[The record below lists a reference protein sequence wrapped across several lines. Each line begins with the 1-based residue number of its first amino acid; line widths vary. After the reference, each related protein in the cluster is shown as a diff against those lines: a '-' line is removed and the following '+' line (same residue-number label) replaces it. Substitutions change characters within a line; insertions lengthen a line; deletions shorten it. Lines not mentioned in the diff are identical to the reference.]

1 MFTGAGSFLTTT
13 RIYAYFCEVKTLFS
27 SDFTLGILGGG
38 QLGKMLLYDTRR
50 LDIRTK
56 VLDPAADAPC
66 AIACNEFVQGDLMD
80 YETVVTFGRD
90 CDVITIEI
98 EHVNT
103 EALRALKAMGKQ
115 VHPDPEGLGIIQDK
129 GIQKQFYLQKHFP
142 TTAASFFPGIVTLEE
157 AVRESRQALPFVWKS
172 TRFGYDGKGVKV
184 IRKVEDL
191 EGLPHVACL
200 CEELAPIAAEIA
212 VIAAR
217 NAQDEVR
224 CFPACEMVFHPE
236 ANLVE
241 EVECPASS
249 PAAALA
255 EAEKLATRLIR
266 ELNICGLLAVEFFI
280 TTDGRLL
287 VNEAAP
293 RPHNSGH
300 FTIEAC
306 YTSQYEQHLR
316 GILGLPLGDP
326 GLHSPSVMVNLVG
339 AENHTGNVYYEGAEA
354 IMGMDGVY
362 LHVYGKKQTRPF
374 RKMGH
379 VTILRK
385 SLEEARTLAKAVQQH
400 LKVISK

>member
-1 MFTGAGSFLTTT
+1 
-13 RIYAYFCEVKTLFS
+13 
-27 SDFTLGILGGG
+27 
-38 QLGKMLLYDTRR
+38 MLLYDTRR
-50 LDIRTK
+50 LDIRTR
-56 VLDPAADAPC
+56 VLDPSADAPC

-80 YETVVTFGRD
+80 YDTVVAFGRD

-103 EALRALKAMGKQ
+103 EALQALKAMGKQ

-129 GIQKQFYLQKHFP
+129 GIQKQFYLQKNFP
-142 TTAASFFPGIVTLEE
+142 TTGASFYPGVVTLED
-157 AVRESRQALPFVWKS
+157 AVREGRQALPFVWKS

-184 IRKVEDL
+184 IRTAEDL
-191 EGLPHVACL
+191 NDLPHVACL

-249 PAAALA
+249 PAHVLA
-255 EAEKLATRLIR
+255 EAEVLATRLIR
-266 ELNICGLLAVEFFI
+266 ELNLCGLLAVEFFM
-280 TTDGRLL
+280 TKDGRLL

-326 GLHSPSVMVNLVG
+326 ALHSPSVMVNLVG
-339 AENHTGNVYYEGAEA
+339 AENHSGEVCYQGAEH
-354 IMGMDGVY
+354 IMALDGVY
-362 LHVYGKKQTRPF
+362 LHVYGKRQTRPF

-385 SLEEARTLAKAVQQH
+385 TLAEARVLAKKVQHQ

>member
-1 MFTGAGSFLTTT
+1 MVKACWPFPV
-13 RIYAYFCEVKTLFS
+13 IYPYFYAVKTLFS

-50 LDIRTK
+50 LDIRTR
-56 VLDPAADAPC
+56 VLDPSPDAPC
-66 AIACNEFVQGDLMD
+66 ALACNTFVQGDLMD
-80 YETVVTFGRD
+80 YDTVLAFGRD

-103 EALRALKAMGKQ
+103 DALRALKALGKQ
-115 VHPDPEGLGIIQDK
+115 VHPDPEALAIIQDK
-129 GIQKQFYLQKHFP
+129 GIQKQFYLQKGFP
-142 TTAASFFPGIVTLEE
+142 TSAASFYPGIVTLED
-157 AVRESRQALPFVWKS
+157 AVREGRQALPFVWKS

-184 IRKVEDL
+184 IRRVEDL

-200 CEELAPIAAEIA
+200 CEEWAPIAAEIA
-212 VIAAR
+212 VIVAR
-217 NAQDEVR
+217 NPQNEIR

-241 EVECPASS
+241 EVECPAS
-249 PAAALA
+249 AAPHFLA
-255 EAEKLATRLIR
+255 EAEVLATRLIR
-266 ELNICGLLAVEFFI
+266 ELNLCGLLAVEFFI

-306 YTSQYEQHLR
+306 HTSQYEQHLR

-326 GLHSPSVMVNLVG
+326 ALHSPSVMVNLVG
-339 AENHTGNVYYEGAEA
+339 AEGHSGDVYYEGTEA
-354 IMGMDGVY
+354 IMAMDGVY

-379 VTILRK
+379 VTIVRNDL
-385 SLEEARTLAKAVQQH
+385 SAARALAKAVRQH

>member
-1 MFTGAGSFLTTT
+1 MN
-13 RIYAYFCEVKTLFS
+13 TLFS

-50 LDIRTK
+50 LDIRTR
-56 VLDPAADAPC
+56 VLDPSADAPC

-80 YETVVTFGRD
+80 YDTVVAFGRD

-103 EALRALKAMGKQ
+103 EALQTLKAMGKQ

-129 GIQKQFYLQKHFP
+129 GIQKQFYLQKNFP
-142 TTAASFFPGIVTLEE
+142 TTKASFYPGVVTLED
-157 AVRESRQALPFVWKS
+157 AVREGRQVLPFVWKS

-184 IRKVEDL
+184 IRSAEDL
-191 EGLPHVACL
+191 NELPHVACL

-212 VIAAR
+212 VIVAR

-241 EVECPASS
+241 EVECPASA
-249 PAAALA
+249 PAVILA
-255 EAEKLATRLIR
+255 EAEVLATRLIR
-266 ELNICGLLAVEFFI
+266 ELNLCGLLAVEFFM
-280 TTDGRLL
+280 TKDGRLL

-326 GLHSPSVMVNLVG
+326 ALHSPSVMVNLVG
-339 AENHTGNVYYEGAEA
+339 AENHSGEVYYQGAEH
-354 IMGMDGVY
+354 IMALDGVY
-362 LHVYGKKQTRPF
+362 LHVYGKRQTRPF

-385 SLEEARTLAKAVQQH
+385 TLAEAQVLAKQVQQQ
-400 LKVISK
+400 LNVISK

>member
-1 MFTGAGSFLTTT
+1 M
-13 RIYAYFCEVKTLFS
+13 KTLFS
-27 SDFTLGILGGG
+27 SNYTLGILGGG

-50 LDIRTK
+50 MDIRTR
-56 VLDPAADAPC
+56 VLDPSAEAPC

-80 YETVVTFGRD
+80 YDTVLAFGRD
-90 CDVITIEI
+90 CDLITIEI

-115 VHPDPEGLGIIQDK
+115 VHPDPEGLAIIQDK
-129 GIQKQFYLQKHFP
+129 GLQKQFYLQKDFP
-142 TTAASFFPGIVTLEE
+142 TTAASFFAGLQ
-157 AVRESRQALPFVWKS
+157 SLRQAITDGRQGLPFVWKS

-184 IRKVEDL
+184 IRQLADL
-191 EGLPHVACL
+191 DGLLDAACI

-217 NAQDEVR
+217 NPQDEVR

-241 EVECPASS
+241 EVFCPSALS
-249 PAAALA
+249 PAVLA
-255 EAEKLATRLIR
+255 EAERLAGRLIR
-266 ELNICGLLAVEFFI
+266 ELPLCGLLAVEFFL

-316 GILGLPLGDP
+316 GIVGLPLGDP
-326 GLHSPSVMVNLVG
+326 ALHSPSVMVNLVG
-339 AENHTGNVYYEGAEA
+339 EDGHAGPVHYAGAEK
-354 IMGMDGVY
+354 ILGYDGVF
-362 LHVYGKKQTRPF
+362 LHVYGKKETRPF

-379 VTILRK
+379 VTIVRPDLAA
-385 SLEEARTLAKAVQQH
+385 ARALAVEVRDAI
-400 LKVISK
+400 KVISI